1 MAATSITSSAT
12 LTQRSPIEEGP
23 RKNSIQVIAQLTVV
37 NSEVITINHFT
48 DTLKIR
54 SIRVM
59 AAATGIDAAVAAG
72 GIVSALKT
80 DADTSTITFG
90 ASAAGDW
97 IIVIE
102 N

>member
-48 DTLKIR
+48 DELKIR
-54 SIRVM
+54 SIRV
-59 AAATGIDAAVAAG
+59 IDAAVAAG